1 MLGFFLPG
9 FRLFAMIVQRLRIP
23 AAKAGVNVSF
33 EGRTRKT
40 IKQGLISDHTP
51 SHRIVDRNYRSRYL
65 ESGGPSRSPFFPITL
80 LMDTPP
86 FNTLGLTP
94 MLLQAVES
102 LGYERPSP
110 IQALAIPVAL
120 AGKDVVGLSET
131 GSGKTAAFALPA
143 LQKIDVSRRETQA
156 LIVCPTREL
165 AVQVCEQVHILG
177 MGFGEDLIVAPVYG
191 GASMERQFKLLHRGA
206 QIVVGTPGRLLDL
219 WRRKALKLDHTLIA
233 VLDEADRMLDMGFR
247 EDMEE
252 LLAAMPAERQTLFFS
267 ATMNR
272 EVERLIQRFGREPQ
286 LLQVERKSMT
296 VESIDQVCYEVRER
310 SKVEALSRL
319 IDMETPRLAIVFC
332 NTKRSVDEATEA
344 LIARGYAADRLH
356 GDITQM
362 MRERVL
368 KRFREGAVELLV
380 ATDVAARGLDIDE
393 VDAVFN
399 YDLPQDPE
407 DYVHRIGRTG
417 RAGRSGKALSFV
429 YGRDIYRLQ
438 AIERYT
444 RQKIR
449 RERIPTQEQ
458 VEGRRADQM
467 LDMVRDALESG
478 EFGHHDD
485 HIDRLLDAGHTAT
498 DIANALFS
506 LLYSLH
512 SREGEEIAED
522 RSPSEIEHRDRGR
535 KERGTRFDRAERHAP
550 PDRQDRGGGGGGGEG
565 MVPLFVSIGKVGG
578 MKPGDLAGMLYR
590 EAQLPEGAV
599 GRITLFPK
607 HTLVDVR
614 ADCAD
619 QVIER
624 CRDSKLRGKK
634 FKIDYDRMA

>member
-1 MLGFFLPG
+1 
-9 FRLFAMIVQRLRIP
+9 
-23 AAKAGVNVSF
+23 
-33 EGRTRKT
+33 
-40 IKQGLISDHTP
+40 
-51 SHRIVDRNYRSRYL
+51 
-65 ESGGPSRSPFFPITL
+65 
-80 LMDTPP
+80 MDTPP
-86 FNTLGLTP
+86 FNTLGLSP

-102 LGYERPSP
+102 LGFERPSP

-120 AGKDVVGLSET
+120 AGRDVVGLSET
-131 GSGKTAAFALPA
+131 GSGKTAAFGLPM
-143 LQKIDVSRRETQA
+143 LQAIDVSRRETQA

-177 MGFGEDLIVAPVYG
+177 SGYGEDLIVAPVYG
-191 GASMERQFKLLHRGA
+191 GASMERQFKLLARGA

-219 WRRKALKLDHTLIA
+219 WSRKALVLSRIRMV

-247 EDMEE
+247 DDMEE
-252 LLAAMPAERQTLFFS
+252 LLGAMPAERQTLFFS

-272 EVERLIQRFGREPQ
+272 EVERLIQSFGRDPE
-286 LLQVERKSMT
+286 LVQVKRTAMT
-296 VESIDQVCYEVRER
+296 VASIDQICYEVRER
-310 SKVEALSRL
+310 SKVEVLSRL
-319 IDMETPRLAIVFC
+319 LDIEPPRLAIVFC
-332 NTKRSVDEATEA
+332 NTKRSVDECTEA

-368 KRFREGAVELLV
+368 KRFREGSVELLV
-380 ATDVAARGLDIDE
+380 ATDVAARGLDIEE

-417 RAGRSGKALSFV
+417 RAGRSGRAISFV

-438 AIERYT
+438 NIERYT

-449 RERIPTQEQ
+449 RDRIPTQEQ
-458 VEGRRADQM
+458 VEGRRADQ
-467 LDMVRDALESG
+467 LLEMVRDTLESG
-478 EFGHHDD
+478 EFAHHEDL
-485 HIDRLLDAGHTAT
+485 IDRLLEAGHTAT

-506 LLYSLH
+506 LLYGMH

-522 RSPSEIEHRDRGR
+522 RAPAPPPPRDRERDRDRGDAPPR
-535 KERGTRFDRAERHAP
+535 ENRRERGTRFDREERFAP
-550 PDRQDRGGGGGGGEG
+550 RRGPGGNEG
-565 MVPLFVSIGKVGG
+565 MVTLFVSLGKTGG
-578 MKPGDLAGMLYR
+578 MRPGDLAGMLYR

-599 GRITLFPK
+599 GRISLFPR

-614 ADCAD
+614 ADVAD
-619 QVIER
+619 DIIER

-634 FKIDYDRMA
+634 IRIDYDRGA